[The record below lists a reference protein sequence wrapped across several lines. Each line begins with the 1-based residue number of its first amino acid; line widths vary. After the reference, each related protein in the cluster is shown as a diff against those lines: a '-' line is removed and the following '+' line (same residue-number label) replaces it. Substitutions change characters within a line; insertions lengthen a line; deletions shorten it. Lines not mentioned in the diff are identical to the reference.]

1 MKRERKRLGDL
12 LVESGVISSDQ
23 LREALD
29 GQEKSGLKL
38 GQYMIGSGLIRE
50 TQVIDILSRQ
60 LLIDKYSPEKYP
72 YEDGIDVLISEDLA
86 QQHRLVPLAKR
97 GHLLVVG
104 MTDPMDINAL
114 DTVEIATNLEV
125 EPVICSEN
133 DFDMLFSSIYGRGV
147 LATKAFDD
155 FSEEQEKED
164 QELVPPSM
172 DDQDISL
179 DSMQEMA
186 DQAPV
191 IRMVNSILNQAVREK
206 ASDIHISPEK
216 DTVNVRFRVDGKLRN
231 VPSPPKNSFL
241 SLVSRLK
248 IMSNMDIAVSKI
260 PQDGRF
266 SFSTLGREFNV
277 RVSSLPTIHGENLVL
292 RLLDRNAH
300 GLTLDELGL
309 SDIDLEKVKQAI
321 SQPYGMILSAGP
333 TGSGKSTTL
342 YSILRKIRQDDINI
356 ITLEDPVEYR
366 LDRVRQVQLNKR
378 AGMTFA
384 SGLRSI
390 LRQDPD
396 VVLVGEI
403 RDSETAHIAVQA
415 ALTGHRVLSTLHTN
429 DAAGAVTR
437 LVEMGLEPFLVS
449 SVLLVSI
456 SQRLVRRNCPHC
468 LEEYEPHHSLI
479 KSFGLDNLREKVVF
493 KHGVGCRHCHQ
504 TGFAGRVALFEI
516 LLLDDSIQ
524 DMILKGAT
532 SVEITR
538 AAVKSKHMRT
548 LKNDAARKAIAGIT
562 TLEEVATA
570 IML

>member
-1 MKRERKRLGDL
+1 MRRERKRLGDL
-12 LVESGVISSDQ
+12 LVEAGVISADQ
-23 LREALD
+23 LKEALA

-38 GQYMIGSGLIRE
+38 GQYMIRSGLLKE
-50 TQVIDILSRQ
+50 SQLIDTLSQQ

-72 YEDGIDVLISEDLA
+72 FEEGIEALVSETTA
-86 QQHRLVPLAKR
+86 QQNRLVPLSKR

-114 DTVEIATNLEV
+114 DEVEVESNLEV
-125 EPVICSEN
+125 EPVICTEN

-147 LATKAFDD
+147 MPSGMF
-155 FSEEQEKED
+155 E
-164 QELVPPSM
+164 SM
-172 DDQDISL
+172 DEAIDPGAEPVIHEEEKDISL
-179 DSMQEMA
+179 DSIQEMA

-216 DTVNVRFRVDGKLRN
+216 DIVTVRFRVDGKLRA
-231 VPSPPKNSFL
+231 VPSPPKNIFL
-241 SLVSRLK
+241 PLVSRLK
-248 IMSNMDIAVSKI
+248 IMANMDISVNKI

-266 SFSTLGREFNV
+266 SFHTQGREFNV
-277 RVSSLPTIHGENLVL
+277 RASSLPTIYGENIVL
-292 RLLDRNAH
+292 RILDRNAH
-300 GLTLDELGL
+300 GLTLSELGL
-309 SDIDLEKVKQAI
+309 TDIDLNKLEKAI
-321 SQPYGMILSAGP
+321 RQPYGMILAAGP

-342 YSILRKIRQDDINI
+342 YSILKAVRNDDINI

-366 LDRVRQVQLNKR
+366 LEKIRQVQLNTR

-403 RDSETAHIAVQA
+403 RDSETARIAVQS

-449 SVLLVSI
+449 SVLLVSL

-468 LEEYEPHHSLI
+468 LEEYEPHEALI
-479 KSFGLDNLREKVVF
+479 KSFGLQNYKGQMVF
-493 KHGVGCRHCHQ
+493 KRGVGCRQCHQ
-504 TGFAGRVALFEI
+504 TGFIGRVALFEI
-516 LLLDDSIQ
+516 LLINEDIQ

-538 AAVKSKHMRT
+538 AAVKSRHMRT
-548 LKNDAARKAIAGIT
+548 LKLDAARKALAGIT
-562 TLEEVATA
+562 TLEEMASA